1 MKMNIKVS
9 MAAVAALAI
18 VGCTKV
24 DEFANNTNPLPMPE
38 QVAASVQGLSI
49 TPKNSYVVVGEE
61 VSLSLTAQPEDARI
75 ENVSWESSDLSVA
88 TVDGQGLVKTVGRG
102 IARITASVAGAKVTA
117 IVNVYAERI
126 PATGIQINKTAA
138 SIRVGQ
144 FTQLRASL
152 LPDGSEEGVPGTTDR
167 LDVEWISSNP
177 DVATVDYGLVRA
189 LSAGSTT
196 ITAKQG
202 DLAQQC
208 EVTVNP
214 KVELVD
220 KSAAWEVTDVP
231 HWSRDSWSGKING
244 SYEDVTLSGCD
255 APYHVFAVVEAEKFT
270 SIEELAADAFLA
282 VDEAVEAG
290 KDPASLFATGETG
303 SIRYN
308 ELGDATAYV
317 LGFGEDFDFT
327 GDYVKYDFTA
337 RTPDPV
343 HATGVQFQGQS
354 GWDYADISSLEIRE
368 GKSTRVQLKLLPA
381 DCTDFGSIS
390 LEAEDASILKVE
402 AYYPQYYE
410 NQFTV
415 TAMAAGSTKLLAKF
429 NDVVSELEVTVTGSN
444 IVLTDH
450 SSTWK
455 ATKTTQEQYGWT
467 VVNITVSACDAER
480 FYATVMSEKPQ
491 DAELKATLSAMADGV
506 DSYYMQSEVPAEF
519 QSWGSDGRYIVI
531 LGFNQ
536 SGDFT
541 GDYAIIDS
549 EGSGEPGGDDPTP
562 DPEGNKRIKF
572 GDVVFRAELPA
583 SRSTSDEGTLEA
595 WIYVTST
602 GGCQNIAG
610 SEANFLLRIDSNQ
623 LDFVYGGA
631 IDNRGEVGEE
641 HVRADV
647 TTNAWHHVVATYTR
661 NDKAIL
667 YVDGESVGSGTTL
680 DHPVYMDGKTKNDG
694 AYPCWG
700 YPFRF
705 YIGSGSDKHNYSG
718 SLAYLRVYDRA
729 VQAGEISDLMYE
741 EDVDDNA
748 LIGYWKFNEG
758 SGNQI
763 ADYSGNGITLTA
775 RKALTGNA
783 SGAEPVLEDGTVTW
797 EAGELPY

>member
-1 MKMNIKVS
+1 MKKIVS
-9 MAAVAALAI
+9 IAAVAAFAI

-24 DEFANNTNPLPMPE
+24 EEFANNTNPLPMPE
-38 QVAASVQGLSI
+38 QVAASVQGLEI
-49 TPKNSYVVVGEE
+49 TPKNSYVVVAEE
-61 VSLSLTAQPEDARI
+61 VSLSLAAQPEDAQI
-75 ENVSWESSDLSVA
+75 ENVNWNSSDLSVA
-88 TVDGQGLVKTVGRG
+88 MVDGQGLVKAVGVG
-102 IARITASVAGAKVTA
+102 IAKITASVEGAAVTA
-117 IVNVYAERI
+117 IVNVYAKRI
-126 PATGIQINKTAA
+126 PATGIQINKTSAT
-138 SIRVGQ
+138 IRVGQ

-167 LDVEWISSNP
+167 LDVEWSSSNP

-189 LSAGSTT
+189 LSAGTTT
-196 ITAKQG
+196 ITVKQG
-202 DLAQQC
+202 DLTQKC

-220 KSAAWEVTDVP
+220 KSASWTVTDVP
-231 HWSRDSWSGKING
+231 HWSRDWNGNING
-244 SYEDVTLSGCD
+244 SYEDVELSGCD

-290 KDPASLFATGETG
+290 KDPAGLFATGETG
-303 SIRYN
+303 SVRYN
-308 ELGDATAYV
+308 ETGEATAYV

-327 GDYVKYDFTA
+327 GEYVKYDFTA

-343 HATGVQFQGQS
+343 HATGVQFRGQS
-354 GWDYADISSLEIRE
+354 GWDFADISSLEIRE
-368 GKSTRVQLKLLPA
+368 GKSTVVQLKLLPE
-381 DCTDFGSIS
+381 DCTDTGSIS
-390 LEAEDASILKVE
+390 LEAEDESMLKVE
-402 AYYPQYYE
+402 AYYPQYYQ

-415 TAMAAGSTKLLAKF
+415 SALAEGSTKLIAKF

-455 ATKTTQEQYGWT
+455 ATKTTQEQWGWT
-467 VVNITVSACDAER
+467 VVNITVSVCDAER
-480 FYATVMSEKPQ
+480 LYATVMAEKPA
-491 DAELKATLSAMADGV
+491 DAELKTTLSAMADGV
-506 DSYYMQSEVPAEF
+506 GSYYIQSGVPAEF
-519 QSWGSDGRYIVI
+519 QSWDGDGRYIVI

-541 GDYAIIDS
+541 GDYAIIDT
-549 EGSGEPGGDDPTP
+549 EAGNTP
-562 DPEGNKRIKF
+562 DPVDGKRIKF

-583 SRSTSDEGTLEA
+583 SRSISDEGSLEA
-595 WIYVTST
+595 WVYVTST

-623 LDFVYGGA
+623 LDFVYGGE
-631 IDNRGEVGEE
+631 IDARGEVSEA
-641 HVRADV
+641 HVRTSV
-647 TTNAWHHVVATYTR
+647 TANEWHHVVATYTR

-667 YVDGESVGSGTTL
+667 YVDGVQAGSETTL

-694 AYPCWG
+694 TYPCWG

-729 VQAGEISDLMYE
+729 IGADEISDLMYE
-741 EDVDDNA
+741 DEVEDDA
-748 LIGYWKFNEG
+748 LIGYWKFDEG
-758 SGNQI
+758 NGNTI

-775 RKALTGNA
+775 KKALTGNA
-783 SGAEPVLEDGTVTW
+783 SGTEPTLEDGTVTW
-797 EAGELPY
+797 ETGMLPY

>member
-1 MKMNIKVS
+1 MKKIVS
-9 MAAVAALAI
+9 IAAVAALAI

-24 DEFANNTNPLPMPE
+24 EEFANNTNPLPMPE
-38 QVAASVQGLSI
+38 QVAASVQGLEI
-49 TPKNSYVVVGEE
+49 TPKNSYVVVAEE
-61 VSLSLTAQPEDARI
+61 VSLSLAAQPEDAQI
-75 ENVSWESSDLSVA
+75 ENVNWNSSDLSVA
-88 TVDGQGLVKTVGRG
+88 TVDGQGLVKAVGVG
-102 IARITASVAGAKVTA
+102 IAKITASVEGAAVTA

-126 PATGIQINKTAA
+126 PATGIQINKTSAT
-138 SIRVGQ
+138 IRVGQ

-167 LDVEWISSNP
+167 LDVEWSSSNP

-189 LSAGSTT
+189 LSAGTTT
-196 ITAKQG
+196 ITVKQG
-202 DLAQQC
+202 DLTQKC

-220 KSAAWEVTDVP
+220 KSASWTVTDVP
-231 HWSRDSWSGKING
+231 HWSRDWNGNING
-244 SYEDVTLSGCD
+244 SYEDVELSGCD

-290 KDPASLFATGETG
+290 KDPAGLFATGETG
-303 SIRYN
+303 SVRYN
-308 ELGDATAYV
+308 ETGEATAYV

-327 GDYVKYDFTA
+327 GEYVKYDFTA

-343 HATGVQFQGQS
+343 HATGVQFRGQS
-354 GWDYADISSLEIRE
+354 GWDFADIFSLEIRE
-368 GKSTRVQLKLLPA
+368 GKSTVVQLKLLPE
-381 DCTDFGSIS
+381 DCTDTGSIS
-390 LEAEDASILKVE
+390 LEAEDESMLKVE
-402 AYYPQYYE
+402 AYYPQYYQ

-415 TAMAAGSTKLLAKF
+415 SALAEGSTKLIAKF

-455 ATKTTQEQYGWT
+455 ATKTTQEQWGWT
-467 VVNITVSACDAER
+467 IVNITVSVCDAER
-480 FYATVMSEKPQ
+480 LYATVMAEKPA
-491 DAELKATLSAMADGV
+491 DAELKTTLSAMADGV
-506 DSYYMQSEVPAEF
+506 GSYYIQSGVPAEF
-519 QSWGSDGRYIVI
+519 QSWDGDGRYIVI

-541 GDYAIIDS
+541 GDYAIIDT
-549 EGSGEPGGDDPTP
+549 EAGSTSDPV
-562 DPEGNKRIKF
+562 DGKRIKF

-583 SRSTSDEGTLEA
+583 SRSISDEGSLEA
-595 WIYVTST
+595 WVYVTST

-623 LDFVYGGA
+623 LDFVYGGE
-631 IDNRGEVGEE
+631 IDARGEVSEA
-641 HVRADV
+641 HVRTSV
-647 TTNAWHHVVATYTR
+647 TANEWHHVVATYTR

-667 YVDGESVGSGTTL
+667 YVDGVQAGSETTL

-694 AYPCWG
+694 TYPCWG

-729 VQAGEISDLMYE
+729 IGADEISDLMYE
-741 EDVDDNA
+741 DEVEDDA
-748 LIGYWKFNEG
+748 LIGYWKFDEG
-758 SGNQI
+758 NGNTI
-763 ADYSGNGITLTA
+763 ADYSGNGITLA
-775 RKALTGNA
+775 AKKALTGNA
-783 SGAEPVLEDGTVTW
+783 SGTEPTLEDGTVTW
-797 EAGELPY
+797 ETGTLPY